1 MKLSLYDSIL
11 YLVGN
16 NYINARVLKFNYDK
30 KTIVYN
36 GIVVVSG
43 SECLS
48 EYFLGIPVKNGLS
61 LDVNLGNTFIE
72 TLEELYGKYYLSER
86 GYTRGVNF
94 VSKKSDNSSDILSLL
109 KYDEAEY
116 NRVKLESF
124 LYCVIVGGLYE
135 WEFDKD
141 WYWVSS
147 KYRRL
152 YLYKRWFQSNLGGS

>member
-1 MKLSLYDSIL
+1 MRLSLYDSIL

-16 NYINARVLKFNYDK
+16 NYINPKALKFNYDK

-36 GIVVVSG
+36 GRVIVSG
-43 SECLS
+43 GECLS
-48 EYFLGIPVKNGLS
+48 ECFLGIPIKDGLS
-61 LDVNLGNTFIE
+61 LNVNLGNTFIE

-86 GYTRGVNF
+86 RYSKGVNF
-94 VSKKSDNSSDILSLL
+94 VSRKSDNSSDIIALL
-109 KYDEAEY
+109 KNNEAEY

-124 LYCVIVGGLYE
+124 LYCVIVGRLYK

-147 KYRRL
+147 KYKRL
-152 YLYKRWFQSNLGGS
+152 YLYKRWFQSSLGGN